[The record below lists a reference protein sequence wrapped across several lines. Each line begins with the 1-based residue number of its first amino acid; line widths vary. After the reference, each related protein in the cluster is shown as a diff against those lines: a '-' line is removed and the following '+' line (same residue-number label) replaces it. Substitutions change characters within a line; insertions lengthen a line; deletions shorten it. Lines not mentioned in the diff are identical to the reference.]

1 MAETPAGE
9 GREQPGSFDSLP
21 SFTTYYLDSDGR
33 PVDPGLL
40 HGSFVCEECEQLKP
54 DVVGYS
60 LPMMILL
67 PQAFDW
73 IEMSKC
79 RRCMRLH
86 ILTRLWWAVLLS
98 HVFCPIILGG
108 WGLAFAQT
116 FYKKPA

>member
-1 MAETPAGE
+1 MSDRDNRPSAFAIDG
-9 GREQPGSFDSLP
+9 LP
-21 SFTTYYLDSDGR
+21 SFTQYHLGPDGR

-40 HGSFVCEECEQLKP
+40 HESFVCDECEQLKV

-60 LPMMILL
+60 LPMMVLL

-73 IEMSKC
+73 IEVSKC

-86 ILTRLWWAVLLS
+86 ILTRLWWAILLS
-98 HVFCPIILGG
+98 HVFCPLILAG
-108 WGLAFAQT
+108 WGFAFAQT